1 MSGAATL
8 MARLEV
14 LARHSERPDRL
25 DRPYLSAA
33 HAAAVETL
41 AGWMR
46 EAGLSVR
53 LDPLGTLIGRYEG
66 SEPGAPAL
74 LLGSHID
81 TVSDG
86 GRYDGPLGVLGAL
99 DCVERL
105 AAAGER
111 RPFAIEVLA
120 FGDEEGGRFA
130 RTLSGSLGLAGAFD
144 PATLALRD
152 AAGVGLAEALRAFG
166 GDPARVA
173 EAARDPASVL
183 AYVELHIEQG
193 PVLEAA
199 GLPLGVVT
207 AINGAERLAL
217 RVTGRAGHAGTV
229 PMGLRRDA
237 LAAAA
242 EMVLAAERLAAVE
255 PELVATVGRLEVPA
269 GAVNV
274 IPGGV
279 DFTLDLRAPCD
290 EQRERVLAAIQAEW
304 RAIAARRGVGL
315 EARSLHQ
322 APAVR
327 CDPALVEALAAAV
340 ARQGLRVERLPSGAG
355 HDAMAVARLCPV
367 GMLFLRCTGGVSHHP
382 DEAITEEDAGL
393 AVATLL
399 DFIRHFQEGPVP

>member
-1 MSGAATL
+1 MSSAAAL
-8 MARLEV
+8 MARLEA

-25 DRPYLSAA
+25 DRPYLSPA
-33 HAAAVETL
+33 HAAALETL

-46 EAGLSVR
+46 AAGLSVR

-66 SEPGAPAL
+66 TAPAAPAL
-74 LLGSHID
+74 LLGSHLD
-81 TVSDG
+81 TVSNG
-86 GRYDGPLGVLGAL
+86 GRYDGPLGILAAL
-99 DCVERL
+99 ACVERL

-111 RPFAIEVLA
+111 RPFAVEILA

-130 RTLSGSLGLAGAFD
+130 RTLSGSLGIAGAFD
-144 PATLALRD
+144 PATLALCD
-152 AAGVGLAEALRAFG
+152 AEGVSLAEALRAFG
-166 GDPARVA
+166 GDPERVA

-193 PVLEAA
+193 PVLEAE

-242 EMVLAAERLAAVE
+242 EMVLAAERLAAAE

-274 IPGGV
+274 IPGAV

-290 EQRERVLAAIQAEW
+290 AQRARAAAAIQDEW
-304 RAIAARRGVGL
+304 QAIATRRGVGL
-315 EARSLHQ
+315 EARSLHR

-340 ARQGLRVERLPSGAG
+340 ERQGLRAKRLPSGAG

-393 AVATLL
+393 AVAALL
-399 DFIRHFQEGPVP
+399 DFIRHFEGGPVA